1 MEYTIVERDAFLVAG
16 IKREFSCGSG
26 EAGIPGVPD
35 FWSEVQRSG
44 TANQLFE
51 LNNGQIKGLLGITS
65 NYNTAK
71 NTVDYWVATEYNG
84 KVPDGLTSFEIPDS
98 KWVVIK
104 VRGPVPGAI
113 INAWQQIYSEWFPSN
128 QYEPAALPP
137 FEAYI
142 DSDLSSENSCN
153 EIWVPIK

>member
-1 MEYTIVERDAFLVAG
+1 MKYKIVERDAFRVTG

-26 EAGIPGVPD
+26 EAGIPGVPE
-35 FWSEVQRSG
+35 FWGEVQGSG
-44 TANQLFE
+44 ITNQLVE
-51 LNNGQIKGLLGITS
+51 LNNGEIKGLLGITS
-65 NYNTAK
+65 NYNAAK
-71 NTVDYWVATEYNG
+71 NVVDYSIATEYSG
-84 KVPDGLTSFEIPDS
+84 QVPDGLASFEIPAS
-98 KWVVIK
+98 KWVVFE

-113 INAWQQIYSEWFPSN
+113 INAWHQIYTEWFPAN

-142 DSDLSSENSCN
+142 DSDLSSENSYN